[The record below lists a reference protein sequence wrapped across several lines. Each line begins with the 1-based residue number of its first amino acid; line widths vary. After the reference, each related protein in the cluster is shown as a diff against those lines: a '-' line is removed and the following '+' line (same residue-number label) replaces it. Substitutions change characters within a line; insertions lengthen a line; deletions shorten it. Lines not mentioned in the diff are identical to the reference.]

1 MSAETKAKAVKKL
14 DTMGV
19 KVGYPDSWESCL
31 DHAEIKSPAEGG
43 SFFSNVIA
51 IQMAMKQDVL
61 AHQNDAPDKS
71 EWIMTPFTVN
81 ACYNPSANDITFPAA
96 ILQSPLYDV
105 NASREENLGG
115 IGYIIAHEIT
125 HAFDNNGAK
134 FDENGSAA
142 DWWTAEDY
150 AAFRQKCQA
159 VAEWYDGQEAYPGI
173 ACSGALTISENVAD
187 LGAAK
192 CIVAA
197 AKKLDHPDL
206 DKLFRAVANTWA
218 STTSRQMRE
227 YLAVTD
233 VHAPD
238 KLRCNRV
245 LQTLP
250 EFYTTYGIRPGDGMW
265 TAPETR
271 VSVW

>member
-1 MSAETKAKAVKKL
+1 M
-14 DTMGV
+14 
-19 KVGYPDSWESCL
+19 
-31 DHAEIKSPAEGG
+31 
-43 SFFSNVIA
+43 
-51 IQMAMKQDVL
+51 
-61 AHQNDAPDKS
+61 
-71 EWIMTPFTVN
+71 
-81 ACYNPSANDITFPAA
+81 
-96 ILQSPLYDV
+96 
-105 NASREENLGG
+105 
-115 IGYIIAHEIT
+115 
-125 HAFDNNGAK
+125 
-134 FDENGSAA
+134 
-142 DWWTAEDY
+142 
-150 AAFRQKCQA
+150 
-159 VAEWYDGQEAYPGI
+159 
-173 ACSGALTISENVAD
+173 AD

-233 VHAPD
+233 VHEPD

-250 EFYTTYGIRPGDGMW
+250 EFYAAYQIQPGDGMW

>member
-1 MSAETKAKAVKKL
+1 MSYFK
-14 DTMGV
+14 GR
-19 KVGYPDSWESCL
+19 S
-31 DHAEIKSPAEGG
+31 
-43 SFFSNVIA
+43 
-51 IQMAMKQDVL
+51 
-61 AHQNDAPDKS
+61 
-71 EWIMTPFTVN
+71 
-81 ACYNPSANDITFPAA
+81 
-96 ILQSPLYDV
+96 
-105 NASREENLGG
+105 
-115 IGYIIAHEIT
+115 
-125 HAFDNNGAK
+125 
-134 FDENGSAA
+134 A
-142 DWWTAEDY
+142 DWRSAEDY
-150 AAFRQKCQA
+150 AAFQRKCQA
-159 VAEWYDGQEAYPGI
+159 VAEWYDGQEVYPGI

-233 VHAPD
+233 VHASD

-250 EFYTTYGIRPGDGMW
+250 EFYTTYGIRPDDGMW

>member
-31 DHAEIKSPAEGG
+31 DRAEIKSPAEGG

-61 AHQNDAPDKS
+61 AHQNDAPEKS

-115 IGYIIAHEIT
+115 IGYIIAHEVT

-238 KLRCNRV
+238 KLRCNRA

>member
-1 MSAETKAKAVKKL
+1 M
-14 DTMGV
+14 
-19 KVGYPDSWESCL
+19 
-31 DHAEIKSPAEGG
+31 
-43 SFFSNVIA
+43 
-51 IQMAMKQDVL
+51 
-61 AHQNDAPDKS
+61 
-71 EWIMTPFTVN
+71 
-81 ACYNPSANDITFPAA
+81 
-96 ILQSPLYDV
+96 
-105 NASREENLGG
+105 
-115 IGYIIAHEIT
+115 
-125 HAFDNNGAK
+125 
-134 FDENGSAA
+134 
-142 DWWTAEDY
+142 
-150 AAFRQKCQA
+150 
-159 VAEWYDGQEAYPGI
+159 AEWYDGQEAYPGI

-206 DKLFRAVANTWA
+206 DKLLRAVANTWA

-250 EFYTTYGIRPGDGMW
+250 EFYTTYDIQPGDGMW